1 MSCYFC
7 QGYREG
13 WTTYFC
19 NDCTEMSRIVKVYGK
34 EEVLDILRTTCI
46 RNKTQIKNKIDI
58 VKKEQEKSVS
68 PPPPPTTR
76 SQKKKELTKM

>member
-7 QGYREG
+7 TGAREG

-34 EEVLDILRTTCI
+34 KEVLEILRTTCI
-46 RNKTQIKNKIDI
+46 RNKSQIKNKIDI
-58 VKKEQEKSVS
+58 VKKEQETAPVV
-68 PPPPPTTR
+68 TR
-76 SQKKKELTKM
+76 SQKKKEPLTKM